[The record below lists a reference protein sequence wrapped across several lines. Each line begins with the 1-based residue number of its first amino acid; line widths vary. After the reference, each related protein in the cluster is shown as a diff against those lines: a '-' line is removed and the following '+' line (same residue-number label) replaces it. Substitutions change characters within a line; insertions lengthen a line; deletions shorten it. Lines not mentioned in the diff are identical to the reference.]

1 MIQRFKIVERR
12 LLAILVTGLALTV
25 FSEVTFAENSVS
37 GQPNIIFIMA
47 DDLGYGDLG
56 CYGQKRIATPNI
68 DQLSKTGMQFSDFY
82 AGSTVCAPS
91 RCVLMTGYHTGH
103 CFIRGNGKESLR
115 PQDCHRF
122 RGLEKRRILD
132 RYVREMGT
140 RKCGFNWSACEAG
153 L

>member
-1 MIQRFKIVERR
+1 MLNEDC
-12 LLAILVTGLALTV
+12 LLFWSLAWPSLL
-25 FSEVTFAENSVS
+25 FSEVTFAEDPVA

-115 PQDCHRF
+115 PTGCHRF
-122 RGLEKRRILD
+122 AEVLKERRIRD
-132 RYVREMGT
+132 RHVREMGS
-140 RKCGFNWSACEAG
+140 RQRGFHWSAGEAG
-153 L
+153 LR